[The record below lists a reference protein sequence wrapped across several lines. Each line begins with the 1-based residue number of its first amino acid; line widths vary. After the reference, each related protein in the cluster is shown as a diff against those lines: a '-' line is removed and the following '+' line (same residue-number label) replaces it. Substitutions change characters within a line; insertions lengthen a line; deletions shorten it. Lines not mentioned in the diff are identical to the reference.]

1 MKVKVRLK
9 GGIVVDTVI
18 TGRFISELRKE
29 KGLTQAELAEKLNV
43 TDKAVSKWETG
54 RSIPDV
60 SLLIPLS
67 ENLGVTVTELLKG
80 ERISEEILSEASNEV
95 IVKAINEKKQISKK
109 FLLIASIIISVLILI
124 TASGLAYHY
133 YSSVPI
139 DDTAAILEQSE
150 KYAMVLDEVE
160 EEMKIIK
167 KAKRGPLYAYLLQSE
182 NKTSLRIFKTD
193 PIFRHRFRVVDG
205 LVCEKPGEIFVYNG
219 VYGDYKLA
227 VFYGYD
233 ISDTNYGYSFT
244 MYGKKCTMNNIHIK
258 DEVLLDIRLGGVE
271 ESDIVLE
278 K

>member
-9 GGIVVDTVI
+9 GGIVMDTVI

-54 RSIPDV
+54 RSAPDV

-67 ENLGVTVTELLKG
+67 ENLGVTVTEILKG
-80 ERISEEILSEASNEV
+80 ERISTEVLQEASNEV
-95 IVKAINEKKQISKK
+95 IVKAIKEKKQISKK

-124 TASGLAYHY
+124 TASGLTYHY

-139 DDTAAILEQSE
+139 DDTAAILKQSE

-167 KAKRGPLYAYLLQSE
+167 KAKGGPLYAYL
-182 NKTSLRIFKTD
+182 
-193 PIFRHRFRVVDG
+193 
-205 LVCEKPGEIFVYNG
+205 
-219 VYGDYKLA
+219 
-227 VFYGYD
+227 
-233 ISDTNYGYSFT
+233 
-244 MYGKKCTMNNIHIK
+244 
-258 DEVLLDIRLGGVE
+258 
-271 ESDIVLE
+271 
-278 K
+278 